1 MNEDFRMEQGYKE
14 AAYGDSLADIQQRHL
29 VGCLSVSLLHLV

>member
-1 MNEDFRMEQGYKE
+1 MNEDFRMATRKRLMET
-14 AAYGDSLADIQQRHL
+14 ALADIQQRHL